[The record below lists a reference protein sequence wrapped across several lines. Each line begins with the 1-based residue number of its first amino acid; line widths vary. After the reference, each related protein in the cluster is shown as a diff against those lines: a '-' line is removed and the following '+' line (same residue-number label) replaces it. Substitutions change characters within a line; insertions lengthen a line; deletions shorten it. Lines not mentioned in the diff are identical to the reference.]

1 MNVKRKSKAK
11 KKEKILQ
18 KGSHMKQIPSSNL
31 SLKKKKEREKQKQ
44 NHCFN
49 APSEVYVYITDS
61 ANVVI
66 DNNCVLCT

>member
-31 SLKKKKEREKQKQ
+31 SLKKKKRKKEKNK
-44 NHCFN
+44 NKIIVSMPPVKYMC
-49 APSEVYVYITDS
+49 I
-61 ANVVI
+61 
-66 DNNCVLCT
+66 